1 MPISPL
7 FAGPA
12 STGGRVDQAIAAAS
26 RSTGVDFD
34 YLMNQARIESAM
46 NPSARASTSSAVG
59 LFQFT
64 KQTWLA
70 TLKAHGAENQMGW
83 AADAISQSS
92 DGTFRVDDPG
102 MRAAIFDLRTNPEAA
117 SVMAG
122 ELASDN
128 GEHLSGALGRSPEP
142 VDLYLA
148 HFLGAN
154 GAVQF
159 LAAHDA
165 NPDAPAAP
173 LLPKAAAAN
182 RSIFYDSQGGQ
193 RSVGEIRQI
202 FAAKISGN
210 NAGARWASNSAV
222 RDAPSMTRQS
232 WKSSQ
237 SVAMPTM
244 TAMPQMRGIEPM
256 PKGLSLNF
264 AREAYQRLASLGGGA
279 SS

>member
-1 MPISPL
+1 MPTSPPIT
-7 FAGPA
+7 GPA
-12 STGGRVDQAIAAAS
+12 STGRRVDQAIAAAS
-26 RSTGVDFD
+26 HSTGVDFD

-46 NPSARASTSSAVG
+46 NPSARASTSSATG

-70 TLKAHGAENQMGW
+70 TVKEHGAENQMGW

-102 MRAAIFDLRTNPEAA
+102 VRAAILDLRTNPEAA
-117 SVMAG
+117 SVMAA
-122 ELASDN
+122 EFAADN
-128 GEHLSGALGRSPEP
+128 GQHLTTALGRSPEP

-154 GAVQF
+154 GAVKF
-159 LAAHDA
+159 LTAHDA
-165 NPDAPAAP
+165 NPAAVAAS

-182 RSIFYDSQGGQ
+182 RSIFYDKQGMQ

-202 FAAKISGN
+202 FAAKISGS
-210 NAGARWASNSAV
+210 NASVRWASSSPT
-222 RDAPSMTRQS
+222 DTSPSMTRQS
-232 WKSSQ
+232 WNSTQSS
-237 SVAMPTM
+237 SMPTT
-244 TAMPQMRGIEPM
+244 TAMPQMRGFEPM

-264 AREAYQRLASLGGGA
+264 ARDAYQRLASMGGGA
-279 SS
+279 NS